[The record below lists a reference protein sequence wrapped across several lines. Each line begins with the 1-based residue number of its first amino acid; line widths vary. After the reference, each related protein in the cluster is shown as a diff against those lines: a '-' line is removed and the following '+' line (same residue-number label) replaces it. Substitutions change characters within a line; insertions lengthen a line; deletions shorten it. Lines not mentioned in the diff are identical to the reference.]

1 MNSLDRH
8 CFEKAKDS
16 IELQKTKRNGRG
28 RPGKGLEMRRNK
40 SKGKEQLSLAGD

>member
-1 MNSLDRH
+1 MNSLDGH

-16 IELQKTKRNGRG
+16 IEMLKAKRKGKG

-40 SKGKEQLSLAGD
+40 SKGKEQLSQAGD